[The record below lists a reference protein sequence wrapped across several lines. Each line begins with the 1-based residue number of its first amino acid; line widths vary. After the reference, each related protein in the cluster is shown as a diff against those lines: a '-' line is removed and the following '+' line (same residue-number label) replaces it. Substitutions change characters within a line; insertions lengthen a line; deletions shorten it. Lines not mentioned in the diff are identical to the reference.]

1 MRRRDGLRRRLRLSN
16 EGRPVSRTEVVRPI
30 NLNQKLMDDT
40 APRLLEFLVD
50 AGRLKMFRS
59 SRCGGPTVSLT
70 P

>member
-50 AGRLKMFRS
+50 ASRLDPDGSCPGSQFAA
-59 SRCGGPTVSLT
+59 G
-70 P
+70 